1 MESLERPTQ
10 PADAAPDSD
19 VILCSRARLARNI
32 QGYPF
37 VGRSSNQQR
46 LEVLLLAKKAILS
59 AKLDDTML
67 WVELNHATPRDR
79 QLLVERHLISRHLA
93 ASAAPCGVAVSGDET
108 LAIMINEED
117 HLRMQVLLPGRQVGP
132 CFERANQ
139 VDDALERG
147 LTYAFSDRF
156 GYLTA
161 CPTNVGTGLRLG
173 VMVHLPALK
182 LTNELERLQRA
193 SRDLNLAVRGFY
205 GEGSETTGD
214 FYQISNQV
222 TLGEPESQLLAE
234 FDQVIVPRLIEY
246 ERAARRSLLEKDPRQ
261 LDDRVYRALGV
272 LSRARL
278 LGENEAM
285 KLLSRVRL
293 GACLGRVPELT
304 AAAIDRLFP
313 QIQTAHLQQSAGE
326 AITNEDLLAAR
337 ADLVRR
343 AMGG

>member
-1 MESLERPTQ
+1 MESLERSCHP
-10 PADAAPDSD
+10 DAAPDSD

-37 VGRSSNQQR
+37 VGRSNTQQR
-46 LEVLLLAKKAILS
+46 LEVLLLAKKAILG
-59 AKLDDTML
+59 AKLDDTVL

-93 ASAAPCGVAVSGDET
+93 ASASPCGVAVSGDES

-117 HLRMQVLLPGRQVGP
+117 HLRMQVLLPGRQVAR

-234 FDQVIVPRLIEY
+234 FDEVIVPRLIEY
-246 ERAARRSLLEKDPRQ
+246 ERAARRSLLERNPRH
-261 LDDRVYRALGV
+261 LDDRIHRALGV

-293 GACLGRVPELT
+293 GACLGRVPGLT
-304 AAAIDRLFP
+304 TAAIDRLFP
-313 QIQTAHLQQSAGE
+313 QIQSAHLQQSAGE
-326 AITNEDLLAAR
+326 ALCDEDLSAAR

-343 AMGG
+343 AVGG